1 MMQRH
6 NFFLEKEL
14 VEELKVIA
22 KSKKISMAKLI
33 RDILDTYLL
42 ERQCKKS

>member
-14 VEELKVIA
+14 VVQLKEIA
-22 KSKKISMAKLI
+22 KSKKVSMAKLI
-33 RDILDTYLL
+33 RDILDAYLL
-42 ERQCKKS
+42 EQCKKS

>member
-14 VEELKVIA
+14 VAQLKQIA
-22 KSKKISMAKLI
+22 KSRKVSMAKVI

-42 ERQCKKS
+42 EQQCKKN